1 MNLPQSKRMFLTKC
15 GHVLYLLACTR
26 FHAAAA
32 SRVRKSSLNR
42 EERLLCFSQIRS
54 LACNI
59 ALATRS
65 IPSQLGQPTAALPA
79 HFYPPPFRNLKGTPV
94 RIKLLSV
101 LAPLCALMLAAST
114 AASQTARPVATG
126 HDKQI
131 GADLAQH
138 VPVREA
144 LPQPTEVQRL
154 KLENLQ
160 LKATLLSQQ
169 QALQQEYGALVQAI
183 IAEHPGYIWN
193 PQTASLQPAPKPA
206 PQPKPAVK

>member
-1 MNLPQSKRMFLTKC
+1 MFLTKC
-15 GHVLYLLACTR
+15 GHVLYLLACTC

-114 AASQTARPVATG
+114 AGSQTARPVATG
-126 HDKQI
+126 HDKQAVPDLVPSPPTVA
-131 GADLAQH
+131 GA
-138 VPVREA
+138 PVREA

-160 LKATLLSQQ
+160 LKATLLSQQQ